1 MLPSNTSTPAT
12 SATPALEAA
21 APSLVTVCILIFKT
35 FSRYH
40 ILILSGITNLTVT
53 LSEAD
58 TGFADVLSLDSVTD
72 KNFKSTDGGITWHAD
87 WIKVTSIDFDSSNDT
102 EVDA

>member
-1 MLPSNTSTPAT
+1 MLPSSTCTPAT
-12 SATPALEAA
+12 SATPDLEAA
-21 APSLVTVCILIFKT
+21 VPSLATVCVLISNI

-40 ILILSGITNLTVT
+40 ILTSLGITNLTVT

-58 TGFADVLSLDSVTD
+58 TDFADVLSLDSVTD

-87 WIKVTSIDFDSSNDT
+87 WIKVSSIDFDSSNDT
-102 EVDA
+102 QVDD

>member
-1 MLPSNTSTPAT
+1 MLPSSTSTPAM
-12 SATPALEAA
+12 SATPDLEPA
-21 APSLVTVCILIFKT
+21 APSVVTVRILMSNKC
-35 FSRYH
+35 SRYH
-40 ILILSGITNLTVT
+40 ILTSLGITNLTVT

-87 WIKVTSIDFDSSNDT
+87 WIKVNSIDFGSSSDT
-102 EVDA
+102 VVDA